1 MPVELKEAADGNMD
15 SVLNELE
22 KLNTMEVK
30 VGFFSSGDSQ
40 LLMIATVH
48 EFGISITV
56 TEKMRGWLGVHGLH
70 LKKDT
75 TQINIPERSFIRTG
89 IDEWA
94 KRTGPKILR
103 NGIDAILQGEG
114 TAAQLGERLGI
125 GMAGAVKAM
134 IKKVKEP
141 PLHPF
146 STQRRVASVK
156 SKKAKQKAAS
166 NPNPLMGRGRMR
178 QAVTYKVSFK
188 KAAVAAAA

>member
-1 MPVELKEAADGNMD
+1 MPVELRESSNGNMER
-15 SVLNELE
+15 VQRELD

-30 VGFFSSGDSQ
+30 VGFFASGDSKM
-40 LLMIATVH
+40 LMIASVH

-70 LKKDT
+70 LKKET
-75 TQINIPERSFIRTG
+75 THINIPERSFIRTG

-94 KRTGPKILR
+94 KRTGPTILR
-103 NGIDAILQGEG
+103 KGIDAILQGEA
-114 TAAQLGERLGI
+114 TAEQLGERLGI

-156 SKKAKQKAAS
+156 SKKAKMKAAS

-188 KAAVAAAA
+188 KAAMAAAA